1 MRRHNIIPLGRLS
14 HEGWKIPVGRLFL
27 WVDDPGGNVEH
38 IAEHGLTPDEVESA
52 FDDIETETTSRS
64 TGRPAIFGRTF
75 KGDTIFVAYDLEKD
89 SDCNE
94 FIYVRTAYITED

>member
-1 MRRHNIIPLGRLS
+1 MGTM
-14 HEGWKIPVGRLFL
+14 FL

-75 KGDTIFVAYDLEKD
+75 KGDTIFVVYDLETD
-89 SDCNE
+89 IAGNE
-94 FIYVRTAYITED
+94 FVYVRTAYITED

>member
-1 MRRHNIIPLGRLS
+1 MD
-14 HEGWKIPVGRLFL
+14 KMFL
-27 WVDDPGGNVEH
+27 WGDDPGGNVEH

-52 FDDIETETTSRS
+52 FNDVETETTSRS

-89 SDCNE
+89 ADGSE
-94 FIYVRTAYITED
+94 FVYVRTAYITED